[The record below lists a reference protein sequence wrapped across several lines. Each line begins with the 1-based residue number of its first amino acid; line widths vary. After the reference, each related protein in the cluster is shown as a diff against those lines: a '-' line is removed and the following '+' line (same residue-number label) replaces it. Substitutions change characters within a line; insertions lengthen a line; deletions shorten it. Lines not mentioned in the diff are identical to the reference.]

1 MLTARAYPLVKKL
14 TMWSMFC
21 ATHKRMNERATVY
34 RLALETCLG
43 ARTVGRV
50 LAGERVRP
58 ATRKAVEVAARK
70 LRIKLPSTAANTS
83 TPHEA
88 A

>member
-1 MLTARAYPLVKKL
+1 MYARSVLRG
-14 TMWSMFC
+14 SIGS
-21 ATHKRMNERATVY
+21 MNERATVY

-50 LAGERVRP
+50 LRGENVRP
-58 ATRKAVEVAARK
+58 ATRKAVETAARK
-70 LRIKLPSTAANTS
+70 LRIKLPSTPS
-83 TPHEA
+83 EA